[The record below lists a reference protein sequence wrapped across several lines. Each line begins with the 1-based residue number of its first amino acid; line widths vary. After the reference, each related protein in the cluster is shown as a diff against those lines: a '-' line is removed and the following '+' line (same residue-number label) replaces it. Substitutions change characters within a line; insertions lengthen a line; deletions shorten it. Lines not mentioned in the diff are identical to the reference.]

1 MTMVDSKIRRM
12 ETPNRGLSFI
22 RLFYFNLSL
31 EEYTIIK
38 IMGEHESNH
47 QKTREFEYCAGHR

>member
-1 MTMVDSKIRRM
+1 MVDSKIRRM